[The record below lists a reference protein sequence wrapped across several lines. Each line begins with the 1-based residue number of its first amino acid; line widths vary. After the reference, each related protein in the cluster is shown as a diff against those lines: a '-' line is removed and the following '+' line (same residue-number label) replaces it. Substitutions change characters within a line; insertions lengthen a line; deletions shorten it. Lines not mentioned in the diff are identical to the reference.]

1 MMWALLLI
9 FSTSCAL
16 SLFVNWA
23 AREWARRVGLVD
35 RPDGHRKL
43 QNQAIPLAGGI
54 AIFVAMLATI
64 AGLVAFNDYWRSTI
78 FFYGSEAA
86 GLLAAG
92 SLIIVL
98 GILDDSVGL
107 RGRQKL
113 AGQLVAASVL
123 VACGICI
130 ERVEVLGWNLELGVL
145 SIPFTIFWLV
155 GAINALNLLDGMD
168 GLAGTLGLILS
179 AAIAVMAILN
189 GHQTIALIATVLAGS
204 LVGFLRYNLPPA
216 SMYLGDAGSMLIGLL
231 VGVMAIQASLKGA
244 GTVLMA
250 VPLALWTIPIF
261 DSGAAVIRR
270 MLTGRSIYTTD
281 RAHLHHHLVE
291 RMGHRMTLVCVGSV
305 ALSIS
310 VAALASVWSK
320 NDFIAIICAAFVVL
334 MFVSLRVFGHSELLL
349 AILKVRSLLRSIFH
363 WQPLPTADG
372 WNESVHLQG
381 TREWGL
387 LWDMLTECATKLDFV
402 QLRLDLNVPILGE
415 GYHAA
420 WSRPTKID
428 QNRLWR
434 LDLPLIA
441 DTRVLGYVKVV
452 GERDAIGGH
461 NVEQLLDLLEEVE
474 QYLVKLLYSAPP
486 SREPSSREVPGRV
499 IPIREVPV
507 PKTPVAESTFRAENR
522 SPLVIPTAAIS
533 KAAIPTADLHEP
545 LLDQN

>member
-1 MMWALLLI
+1 VLWALLMI
-9 FSTSCAL
+9 FSCSCGI
-16 SLFVNWA
+16 SLCANWA

-54 AIFVAMLATI
+54 AIFVAMLAAI
-64 AGLVAFNDYWRSTI
+64 AGLAACDSYWRSIVLFHGT
-78 FFYGSEAA
+78 EAL
-86 GLLAAG
+86 GLLGAG
-92 SLIIVL
+92 SLIILL
-98 GILDDSVGL
+98 GVLDDSVGL

-113 AGQLVAASVL
+113 AGQLVAAAIL

-130 ERVEVLGWNLELGVL
+130 ERIEILGWDIELGML

-189 GHQTIALIATVLAGS
+189 GHHTIALIATVLAGS
-204 LVGFLRYNLPPA
+204 LVGFLRFNLPPA

-250 VPLALWTIPIF
+250 VPIALWTIPIF
-261 DSGAAVIRR
+261 DSSAAIIRR

-291 RMGHRMTLVCVGSV
+291 RMGHRMTLVCVGTV
-305 ALSIS
+305 ALAIS
-310 VAALASVWSK
+310 TAALASVWSK
-320 NDFIAIICAAFVVL
+320 NDSIAIICAAFIVL

-349 AILKVRSLLRSIFH
+349 TVLRARSLLRSIFR
-363 WQPLPTADG
+363 WQPLQTAQG
-372 WNESVHLQG
+372 WNDSVHLQG
-381 TREWGL
+381 TREWGV
-387 LWDMLTECATKLDFV
+387 LWEMLTECAAKLDFV
-402 QLRLDLNVPILGE
+402 QLRLDLNVPVLGE
-415 GYHAA
+415 GYHAS
-420 WSRPTKID
+420 WSRPTTTEG
-428 QNRLWR
+428 NRLWR

-441 DTRVLGYVKVV
+441 DKRVLGYVKVV

-461 NVEQLLDLLEEVE
+461 NVEQLLDLLKDVE
-474 QYLVKLLYSAPP
+474 QYLARLLYGEATVSPP
-486 SREPSSREVPGRV
+486 LIVDSKLPAQVP
-499 IPIREVPV
+499 
-507 PKTPVAESTFRAENR
+507 N
-522 SPLVIPTAAIS
+522 
-533 KAAIPTADLHEP
+533 ADLHEP
-545 LLDQN
+545 QFDQK

>member
-1 MMWALLLI
+1 MLWALLLI
-9 FSTSCAL
+9 FSCSCAL
-16 SLFVNWA
+16 SLLVNWA
-23 AREWARRVGLVD
+23 ARGWARRVGLVD

-43 QNQAIPLAGGI
+43 QNQAIPLSGGI
-54 AIFVAMLATI
+54 AIFIAMLATI
-64 AGLVAFNDYWRSTI
+64 AFLVAFDDNWRSSVL
-78 FFYGSEAA
+78 FHGSEAL

-92 SLIIVL
+92 SLIILL

-113 AGQLVAASVL
+113 AGQLVAAAIL

-130 ERVEVLGWNLELGVL
+130 QRVEVLGWNVELGML
-145 SIPFTIFWLV
+145 AIPFTIFWLV

-204 LVGFLRYNLPPA
+204 LVGFLRFNLPPA

-261 DSGAAVIRR
+261 DSAAAVIRR

-305 ALSIS
+305 ALVISI
-310 VAALASVWSK
+310 AALASVWSK
-320 NDFIAIICAAFVVL
+320 NDLIAIICAAFVVL
-334 MFVSLRVFGHSELLL
+334 MFIALRVFGHSELLL
-349 AILKVRSLLRSIFH
+349 AILRVRSLLRSIFL
-363 WQPLPTADG
+363 WRPMQTAHE
-372 WNESVHLQG
+372 WNDAVHLQG

-387 LWDMLTECATKLDFV
+387 LWDMLTECAAKLEFV
-402 QLRLDLNVPILGE
+402 QLRLDLNVPVLGE
-415 GYHAA
+415 GYHAS
-420 WSRPTKID
+420 WSRPTGID
-428 QNRLWR
+428 ANRLWR

-461 NVEQLLDLLEEVE
+461 NVEQLLDLLKDVE
-474 QYLVKLLYSAPP
+474 QYLARLLYGEAI
-486 SREPSSREVPGRV
+486 VPNALV
-499 IPIREVPV
+499 VETKV
-507 PKTPVAESTFRAENR
+507 
-522 SPLVIPTAAIS
+522 PLVIPS
-533 KAAIPTADLHEP
+533 SDLHEP
-545 LLDQN
+545 LLDKN